1 MDGVLDFRPTLVM
14 SALFATW
21 LAVAILTV
29 LVLYLQV
36 RVARLEAGRS
46 AVAEDPP
53 FKSLVGRPVP
63 ELLAIEH
70 RPRAVVFLSTTC
82 RTCADVL
89 DDLKRHRWRQPVAIA
104 WTDTSAPAFVSRY
117 DLPVLETGP
126 GIAAALG
133 VRVTPFAIV
142 LGDDGRIRQ
151 ARPVGAVGEVKEI
164 DALRLV
170 EHERPAVAA
179 HIA

>member
-1 MDGVLDFRPTLVM
+1 VESVLDFRPTLVV

-21 LAVAILTV
+21 LAVALLSV

-53 FKSLVGRPVP
+53 FKSLVGRLVP
-63 ELLAIEH
+63 ELLASEH

-89 DDLKRHRWRQPVAIA
+89 DDLKRHRWRQPVAVA
-104 WTDTSAPAFVSRY
+104 WTETPAPAFVSRY
-117 DLPVLETGP
+117 DLPVLEAGP
-126 GIAAALG
+126 VIATALG

-151 ARPVGAVGEVKEI
+151 ARPVGAVGEVNEI

-170 EHERPAVAA
+170 EQERAAVAA
-179 HIA
+179 NIA

>member
-1 MDGVLDFRPTLVM
+1 VENVLDFRPTLVM

-21 LAVAILTV
+21 LAVALLTV

-36 RVARLEAGRS
+36 RVARLEAGHS
-46 AVAEDPP
+46 AVAADPP
-53 FKSLVGRPVP
+53 FKSLVGRLVP
-63 ELLAIEH
+63 ELLAGEQ

-89 DDLKRHRWRQPVAIA
+89 DELKRHRWRQPVALA
-104 WTDTSAPAFVSRY
+104 WTDTSAPPVVSRY
-117 DLPVLETGP
+117 DLPVLEAGP
-126 GIAAALG
+126 AIATSLG
-133 VRVTPFAIV
+133 VRVTPFAVV

-151 ARPVGAVGEVKEI
+151 ARPVATVGEVNEI
-164 DALRLV
+164 DALRLA
-170 EHERPAVAA
+170 EQERPAVAA

>member
-1 MDGVLDFRPTLVM
+1 MESVLDFRPTLAM

-21 LAVAILTV
+21 IAVALLTV

-53 FKSLVGRPVP
+53 FQGLVGRLVP
-63 ELLAIEH
+63 ELLDGDQ

-89 DDLKRHRWRQPVAIA
+89 DDLKRHRWRQPVAVA
-104 WTDTSAPAFVSRY
+104 WTDSPAPPIVSRD
-117 DLPVLETGP
+117 DLPVLESGP
-126 GIAAALG
+126 VIAAALG
-133 VRVTPFAIV
+133 VRVTPFALV

-151 ARPVGAVGEVKEI
+151 ARPVGAVGEVQEI
-164 DALRLV
+164 ASLRLA
-170 EHERPAVAA
+170 EQERAAA

>member
-1 MDGVLDFRPTLVM
+1 VESVLDIRPTLVM

-21 LAVAILTV
+21 LAVALLTV
-29 LVLYLQV
+29 MVLYLQV

-46 AVAEDPP
+46 AVEEDPP
-53 FKSLVGRPVP
+53 FKGLVGRLVP
-63 ELLAIEH
+63 ELLAGEY

-89 DDLKRHRWRQPVAIA
+89 EDLKRHRWRQPVAVA
-104 WTDTSAPAFVSRY
+104 WTDTSGQPFPSRY
-117 DLPVLETGP
+117 DLPVLEAGP
-126 GIAAALG
+126 RIATSLG

-151 ARPVGAVGEVKEI
+151 ARPVAAVSEVREI
-164 DALRLV
+164 DALRVV
-170 EHERPAVAA
+170 EQERAAVAA